1 MNKKQ
6 AKVQHSM
13 QGVFVFMLLGAFAA
27 MSTMMVLLGAQSYR
41 SIVDH
46 ATQNN
51 EGRTLGAYVRSMVR
65 AQDADG
71 SVELEQRDGMK
82 LLALHETIDGEEYVT
97 WLYCYEDM
105 MYEQFT
111 GAGRDFEP
119 EGGSAICPAV
129 SFEPKLENGLLTVDM
144 VDGAG
149 ESCRVQ
155 VALRCAE

>member
-82 LLALHETIDGEEYVT
+82 LLALHETIDGEE
-97 WLYCYEDM
+97 
-105 MYEQFT
+105 
-111 GAGRDFEP
+111 
-119 EGGSAICPAV
+119 
-129 SFEPKLENGLLTVDM
+129 
-144 VDGAG
+144 
-149 ESCRVQ
+149 
-155 VALRCAE
+155 